1 MKKTVPKI
9 PQRGLFK
16 KLTLFDTVY
25 VIVMALILIL
35 VISSNLPI
43 IKYIIAAILVVC
55 VGLSELR
62 KDGVSM
68 ARSLLY
74 KLISL
79 TKPTD
84 YVKDVEGAVDM
95 ANLYTVDKIENGII
109 TYKSGAVAR
118 FIELEDVSFVLKDE
132 AVQEAYQSAFAK
144 CFDIVAPARN
154 VTLIKTER
162 EIDLISFKKN
172 IKTRVNAIRNRTD
185 MTEEEKTARVA
196 MLKSIVKQYTE
207 IQGNVKKP
215 VFHLVVRENT
225 VSELDVTVDALMEEL
240 NSADIIAKRAST
252 ENIAI
257 ALAMQMHKKIDIT
270 KLHNMSDEKLSN
282 YIYPLNAKVGAKYI
296 DIDGKHITTYAVN
309 NLPPTV
315 ENAWLAALCNVTGLN
330 VTINVGYV
338 NSRNMIRRID
348 NAYFSSGVQLENTV
362 KLSESV
368 NNSAQQGSME
378 ELTESIEYGKEQM
391 CKLEILVSFENT
403 GADIE
408 KEVSQLLLGLKMKR
422 NVCKYRQFEYYKNA
436 LASSLNKPIKT
447 TSLLFTTSA
456 MGMAFPM
463 VFPNMLEPNGDFIG
477 YTKTGIPL
485 VYDFNA
491 RDGAQRVSSNM
502 CAIGKTG
509 SGKSFFLKL
518 YLLNR
523 AASGEMCF
531 VFDPEDEYSKI
542 AKAYGGV
549 CIDLSKGNFK
559 INPLQP
565 SSISA
570 DGKNSISEHIDVL
583 ETFFSTL
590 FPGMPKEQLL
600 VLKEQI
606 AALYGKFNITDDA
619 DVRNIT
625 PKQFPILSDLY
636 ALIEESYSGEKDEYI
651 KPLLA
656 GLRLYLRSFLSGHYA
671 IMWNGY
677 SAIDM
682 NTNFAVFNLQSML
695 ASGNLATANAQLY
708 LLSRIINAK
717 MIENY
722 QSLSKGGAY
731 KRILVLVDE
740 VHRLLSPS
748 MPVALDMCSWLAKQC
763 RKYEGA
769 LVVASQ
775 SIIDFTANEELKSKS
790 KSLLTESQTTL
801 LFGCKSTHM
810 PDLLEIY
817 KKANFSEAEQTFLQ
831 TSKQGEALLMATDSL
846 RLMFKT
852 TANPCQFKFCVRE
865 IDNK

>member
-16 KLTLFDTVY
+16 KLPLFDTIY
-25 VIVMALILIL
+25 VIVSTFILIL

-43 IKYIIAAILVVC
+43 IKYIIATVLVVG
-55 VGLSELR
+55 VAFSELR
-62 KDGVSM
+62 KDGVSL
-68 ARSLLY
+68 AHSVLY

-79 TKPTD
+79 TKPTE
-84 YVKDVEGAVDM
+84 YVKDVDGAVNI
-95 ANLYTVDKIENGII
+95 ANIYTINKIENGLI

-118 FIELEDVSFVLKDE
+118 FIELEDVSFILKDE
-132 AVQEAYQSAFAK
+132 AVQDAYQTAFAK
-144 CFDIVAPARN
+144 CFDILAPSRN

-162 EIDLISFKKN
+162 EIDLITFIKN
-172 IKTRVNAIRNRTD
+172 IKTRINGVRNRID
-185 MTEEEKTARVA
+185 MTDEEKASRIKL
-196 MLKSIVKQYTE
+196 LKSIIKQYTS
-207 IQGNVKKP
+207 IQGSVKKP
-215 VFHLVVRENT
+215 VFHLIVRENT
-225 VSELDVTVDALMEEL
+225 IKELDVTVDMLIAEL
-240 NSADIIAKRAST
+240 NSTDISAKPANT
-252 ENIAI
+252 ENVAI
-257 ALAMQMHKKIDIT
+257 ALAAQMHKPINIT
-270 KLHNMSDEKLSN
+270 KIHGMSGEQLAN
-282 YIYPLNAKVGAKYI
+282 NIYPHIAKISAKHI
-296 DIDGKHITTYAVN
+296 ELDGKRITTYAVN

-315 ENAWLAALCNVTGLN
+315 DNAWLAELCNVAGLN
-330 VTINVGYV
+330 VTVNVGYV

-348 NAYFSSGVQLENTV
+348 NAYFSSGVEMEKTA

-368 NNSAQQGSME
+368 NNIAQQGSME
-378 ELTESIEYGKEQM
+378 ELTESLEYGKEQM
-391 CKLEILVSFENT
+391 CRLEILVTFENT

-422 NVCKYRQFEYYKNA
+422 SVCKYRQLEYYKNA
-436 LASSLNKPIKT
+436 LANSLNKPKKNT
-447 TSLLFTTSA
+447 ALLFTTSA

-463 VFPNMLEPNGDFIG
+463 VFPNMLEPSGDMIG

-485 VYDFNA
+485 VYNFNA

-502 CAIGKTG
+502 SVIGKTG

-531 VFDPEDEYSKI
+531 VFDPEDEYGKI
-542 AKAYGGV
+542 AKAFGGV
-549 CIDLSKGNFK
+549 CIDLNKGDYQ

-590 FPGMPKEQLL
+590 FPVMPKEQLL

-606 AALYGKFNITDDA
+606 AKLYDKFNITDYI
-619 DVRNIT
+619 DVRNIM
-625 PKQFPILSDLY
+625 PEQFPILSDLY
-636 ALIEESYSGEKDEYI
+636 DLIEESYTMEKDEYI

-656 GLRLYLRSFLSGHYA
+656 GLRLYMRSFLSGHYA
-671 IMWNGY
+671 IMWNG
-677 SAIDM
+677 SGVMDV
-682 NTNFAVFNLQSML
+682 NTNFVVFNMQSML
-695 ASGNLATANAQLY
+695 ASGNLATANAQMY

-722 QSLSKGGAY
+722 QALSNGGEY

-801 LFGCKSTHM
+801 LFGCKTTHM

-817 KKANFSEAEQTFLQ
+817 KKANFSDAEQTFLQ
-831 TSKQGEALLMATDSL
+831 TSHQGEALLMATDSL

-852 TANPCQFKFCVRE
+852 TANPFQFKFCVRE
-865 IDNK
+865 IDK